1 MDIRRVQMTG
11 GSSYIITLPKEW
23 IKSSHI
29 KKNDPV
35 GLSQQT
41 NGTLLIN
48 PKITREGVQ
57 RSKEFKV
64 NENTDQNELFR
75 NLIGAYISGYNSIKI
90 NSKTRMPPHIR
101 PIVRKFTQ
109 IVIGQE
115 IVEETDQIIILKD
128 LLNPAE
134 MPFNRTIKRMH
145 IIVKGMY
152 EDALLS
158 LINNDITVAQDVIS
172 RDGEIDRLHWLVAR
186 QYKIILRNVSFAE
199 KIGTNI
205 NTAMTSFLI
214 SRIIERIGDHVVT
227 IAKNVVSGLDST
239 LDKKI
244 LNSIKQAGL
253 LSLESFSKSISSFFR
268 KDLKSANENIESIS
282 LLRKKCEEI
291 NTQCLHY
298 NLEGPTATSIGYIVE
313 SIRRIGEYAEDISEN
328 VINHLIGED
337 L

>member
-1 MDIRRVQMTG
+1 MTG
-11 GSSYIITLPKEW
+11 GSSYIITLPKDW

-48 PKITREGVQ
+48 PKITREGIQ

-64 NENTDQNELFR
+64 NENTEQNELFR

-90 NSKTRMPPHIR
+90 NSKTRMPPQIR
-101 PIVRKFTQ
+101 PVVRKFTQ

-115 IVEETDQIIILKD
+115 IVEETNQIIILKD

-158 LINNDITVAQDVIS
+158 LLNKNIKIAQDVIS
-172 RDGEIDRLHWLVAR
+172 RDSEIDRLHWLVAR
-186 QYKIILRNVSFAE
+186 QYKIIMRNVNFAE

-227 IAKNVVSGLDST
+227 IASNIVSIIDST
-239 LDKKI
+239 INKKI
-244 LNSIKQAGL
+244 LNLIKEAIT

-268 KDLKSANENIESIS
+268 KDLKSANNNIESIG

-291 NTQCLHY
+291 NTQCL
-298 NLEGPTATSIGYIVE
+298 NCKLEGKTAISLGYIVE
-313 SIRRIGEYAEDISEN
+313 SIRRIGEYAEDIYEN
-328 VINHLIGED
+328 VINHIIGEEI
-337 L
+337 

>member
-1 MDIRRVQMTG
+1 MTG

-48 PKITREGVQ
+48 PKITREGTQ

-64 NENTDQNELFR
+64 NENTGQNELFR

-90 NSKTRMPPHIR
+90 NSKIRMPPQIR
-101 PIVRKFTQ
+101 PVVRKFTQ

-115 IVEETDQIIILKD
+115 IVEETNQIIILKD
-128 LLNPAE
+128 LLNPVE

-158 LINNDITVAQDVIS
+158 LLNKNIKIAQDVIS
-172 RDGEIDRLHWLVAR
+172 RDSEIDRLHWLVAR
-186 QYKIILRNVSFAE
+186 QYKIIMRNVNFAE

-227 IAKNVVSGLDST
+227 IASNIVSIIDST
-239 LDKKI
+239 INKKI
-244 LNSIKQAGL
+244 LNLIKEAIT

-268 KDLKSANENIESIS
+268 KDLKSANDNIESIGF
-282 LLRKKCEEI
+282 LRKKCEEI
-291 NTQCLHY
+291 NTQCL
-298 NLEGPTATSIGYIVE
+298 NCKLEGKTAISLGYIVE
-313 SIRRIGEYAEDISEN
+313 SIRRIGEYAEDIYEN
-328 VINHLIGED
+328 VINHIIGED
-337 L
+337 I

>member
-1 MDIRRVQMTG
+1 MTG

-48 PKITREGVQ
+48 PKITREGTQ

-64 NENTDQNELFR
+64 NENTGQNELFR

-90 NSKTRMPPHIR
+90 NSKIRMPPQIR
-101 PIVRKFTQ
+101 PVVRKFTQ

-115 IVEETDQIIILKD
+115 IVEETNQIIILKD
-128 LLNPAE
+128 LLNPVE

-158 LINNDITVAQDVIS
+158 LLNKNIKIAQDVIS
-172 RDGEIDRLHWLVAR
+172 RDSEIDRLHWLVAR
-186 QYKIILRNVSFAE
+186 QYKIIMRNVNFAE

-227 IAKNVVSGLDST
+227 IASNIVSIIDST
-239 LDKKI
+239 TNKKI
-244 LNSIKQAGL
+244 LNLIKEAIT

-268 KDLKSANENIESIS
+268 KDLKSANDNIESIGF
-282 LLRKKCEEI
+282 LRKKCEEI
-291 NTQCLHY
+291 NTQCL
-298 NLEGPTATSIGYIVE
+298 NCKLEGKTAISLGYIVE
-313 SIRRIGEYAEDISEN
+313 SIRRIGEYAEDIYEN
-328 VINHLIGED
+328 VINHIIGED
-337 L
+337 I